1 MYQIEEISWLWL
13 GIIPILVVI
22 LFAIDRIWKSKI
34 QNRFASNEVILKLS
48 PNISLFKP
56 YLRIF
61 MIVFSLSFLVLAMI
75 NHQLGTKMET
85 FNRTNF
91 PSSDC
96 NAS

>member
-56 YLRIF
+56 ALAAGVDRPTVSSINL
-61 MIVFSLSFLVLAMI
+61 SLALPLSI
-75 NHQLGTKMET
+75 TLG
-85 FNRTNF
+85 
-91 PSSDC
+91 
-96 NAS
+96 

>member
-48 PNISLFKP
+48 PDISLFKP
-56 YLRIF
+56 CLLY
-61 MIVFSLSFLVLAMI
+61 
-75 NHQLGTKMET
+75 T
-85 FNRTNF
+85 
-91 PSSDC
+91 SD
-96 NAS
+96 AADE